1 MENNKAP
8 NIEALEKSLGATA
21 EMSLIFMRAT
31 LGAGATTEEAIRVTQ
46 AYIGA
51 LLFGRPREPKLPE
64 GK

>member
-1 MENNKAP
+1 MNMENNKAP

-46 AYIGA
+46 A
-51 LLFGRPREPKLPE
+51 
-64 GK
+64 